1 MTVTIGRR
9 ELLAA
14 LGGAVVAWPLA
25 RERVI
30 GHQGDMFWRAHLK
43 LARQMAGERS

>member
-1 MTVTIGRR
+1 MTVPSDGGNCWPHSAGGGGV
-9 ELLAA
+9 AA
-14 LGGAVVAWPLA
+14 RG
-25 RERVI
+25 ERVI